1 MMLRPNT
8 MSAMR
13 KNGEKR
19 ANCSHAGRKREGM
32 RCSATWLP
40 SSGGTGSRL
49 KIARPALT
57 IMRRCGTRGAP
68 PPGRGLR
75 RDAEHDAERDRREGA
90 EEEVRERPAALDHV
104 ARGLADGA
112 PEVRRVHG
120 HGLRP
125 ADGRAEER
133 QEQRPDGIDVGDGV
147 QGEPAEPRRR
157 VVPEPPRGPRME
169 ELVEREGEQ
178 ENR

>member
-49 KIARPALT
+49 KIARP
-57 IMRRCGTRGAP
+57 G
-68 PPGRGLR
+68 
-75 RDAEHDAERDRREGA
+75 
-90 EEEVRERPAALDHV
+90 
-104 ARGLADGA
+104 
-112 PEVRRVHG
+112 
-120 HGLRP
+120 
-125 ADGRAEER
+125 
-133 QEQRPDGIDVGDGV
+133 
-147 QGEPAEPRRR
+147 
-157 VVPEPPRGPRME
+157 
-169 ELVEREGEQ
+169 
-178 ENR
+178 